1 MENKTAV
8 TALSALAHEK
18 RLNVFRQ
25 LVQAGP
31 EGLAAGVLAE
41 TLATPPQSLSFHLK
55 ELLHAGLVTQRRE
68 GRSIFYA
75 PDFSQIVGLVSFLG
89 ENCCGGACS
98 VSPLVPGMNPEG
110 ECHENAAC

>member
-1 MENKTAV
+1 
-8 TALSALAHEK
+8 
-18 RLNVFRQ
+18 